1 MRMLVLL
8 AGCIGLIACAE
19 KSEESDADTTED
31 GVHSAPVAP
40 AAPTATAPE
49 TCGLGWGEDPS
60 SFSGVEG
67 TYGRA
72 GTTPAGQMKTLT
84 LSNVVQ
90 AAAHISSE
98 GDATLTDECGSTA
111 CPGVNV
117 RASLLPSNAAMN
129 PMLMLSA
136 NGFSQPRPDVRGA
149 YNVLGLE
156 RAASG
161 EITKLCLYRVDVQQ
175 PSEAF
180 VMRRQ

>member
-1 MRMLVLL
+1 MLVLL
-8 AGCIGLIACAE
+8 VGALGLIACAE
-19 KSEESDADTTED
+19 KSGEGDADTSED
-31 GVHSAPVAP
+31 GVHSAPAP
-40 AAPTATAPE
+40 AAAPAAE
-49 TCGLGWGEDPS
+49 TCGLGWGEDPT

-72 GTTPAGQMKTLT
+72 GTTPSGQMKTLT
-84 LSNVVQ
+84 LTNVVK

-98 GDATLTDECGSTA
+98 GDAKLTEECGSTA
-111 CPGVNV
+111 CAAIDV

-136 NGFSQPRPDVRGA
+136 NGFTQPRPDVRGA

-161 EITKLCLYRVDVQQ
+161 EIAKLCLYRLDTQQ
-175 PSEAF
+175 PTEPF